1 MHKKF
6 YFAGAFIFTGMAMGC
21 LAFAGLRQIGFANRG
36 PIPMVA
42 ILGVSASVIVLGL
55 LFIIVDGSKKK

>member
-21 LAFAGLRQIGFANRG
+21 LAFTGLSQTGYANRG
-36 PIPMVA
+36 PIPIVA
-42 ILGVSASVIVLGL
+42 VLGVSASFIVGGV
-55 LFIIVDGSKKK
+55 LFIILDGSKKK